1 MLLTLGCQTMR
12 EGVVASLIFFLAGVM
27 LILVAMHVLPQ
38 IWNLQHIVMFFGFI
52 LLLLSPII
60 LLSTF
65 LISVLPKSK
74 EKMDN
79 CDH

>member
-12 EGVVASLIFFLAGVM
+12 EGVVASFVFFLLGIG
-27 LILVAMHVLPQ
+27 LILASIHVLPP
-38 IWNLQHIVMFFGFI
+38 IWNLQHIVMLFGFI

-65 LISVLPKSK
+65 LITVLPKSK
-74 EKMDN
+74 EKLER

>member
-12 EGVVASLIFFLAGVM
+12 EGVVASLIVFLAGVM

-65 LISVLPKSK
+65 LISVLPESK
-74 EKMDN
+74 EKMDK

>member
-12 EGVVASLIFFLAGVM
+12 EGVIASFIFFLGGIM
-27 LILVAMHVLPQ
+27 LILVAMHIVPHL
-38 IWNLQHIVMFFGFI
+38 WNLHHIVMLSGFI
-52 LLLLSPII
+52 LLLLSPVI
-60 LLSTF
+60 LISTF

-74 EKMDN
+74 EEIDK

>member
-52 LLLLSPII
+52 LLLQLGDS
-60 LLSTF
+60 LLA
-65 LISVLPKSK
+65 
-74 EKMDN
+74 
-79 CDH
+79 

>member
-1 MLLTLGCQTMR
+1 MR

-74 EKMDN
+74 EKMDK

>member
-12 EGVVASLIFFLAGVM
+12 EGVIASFVFFLLG
-27 LILVAMHVLPQ
+27 IGLVLASIHVLPD
-38 IWNLQHIVMFFGFI
+38 IWNLKHIVMFSG
-52 LLLLSPII
+52 LVLVLLSPII

-65 LISVLPKSK
+65 LITVIASK
-74 EKMDN
+74 KKLEQ

>member
-12 EGVVASLIFFLAGVM
+12 EGVIASFTFFLGGIM
-27 LILVAMHVLPQ
+27 LILVAVHIVPQ
-38 IWNLQHIVMFFGFI
+38 LWNLHHVVMLFGFI

-65 LISVLPKSK
+65 LISVLPSSK
-74 EKMDN
+74 ERTDK

>member
-12 EGVVASLIFFLAGVM
+12 EGVAASLIFFTAGIM
-27 LILVAMHVLPQ
+27 LILVAMHVVPH
-38 IWNLQHIVMFFGFI
+38 IWNLQHIIMFFGFI

-60 LLSTF
+60 LISTF

-74 EKMDN
+74 EKMDK

>member
-1 MLLTLGCQTMR
+1 MLLALGCQTMR
-12 EGVVASLIFFLAGVM
+12 EGVVASLIFFIAGIM
-27 LILVAMHVLPQ
+27 LILVAMHVLPP

-74 EKMDN
+74 EQMDK

>member
-12 EGVVASLIFFLAGVM
+12 EGVIASLIFFLAGIM
-27 LILVAMHVLPQ
+27 LILVAMHVIPH
-38 IWNLQHIVMFFGFI
+38 IWNLQHVVMLFGFI

-74 EKMDN
+74 EKLDQ

>member
-12 EGVVASLIFFLAGVM
+12 EGVVASLIFFIAGVM

-38 IWNLQHIVMFFGFI
+38 IWNLPHIVMFFGFI

>member
-12 EGVVASLIFFLAGVM
+12 EGVVASFVFFLLGIG
-27 LILVAMHVLPQ
+27 LILASIHVLPH
-38 IWNLQHIVMFFGFI
+38 IWNLQHIVMLFGFI

-65 LISVLPKSK
+65 LITVLPKSK
-74 EKMDN
+74 EKLDN
-79 CDH
+79 CEH

>member
-74 EKMDN
+74 EKMDK

>member
-65 LISVLPKSK
+65 LISVLPESK
-74 EKMDN
+74 EKMDK